1 MSQSTPA
8 LGTTPISTPIIQ
20 VPAIPL
26 RHLAP
31 WALFGTLLGG
41 VVLTLAGVDLAA
53 LGVPGG
59 ALLHEVA
66 HDGRH
71 LLGYPCH

>member
-1 MSQSTPA
+1 MSHPTTA
-8 LGTTPISTPIIQ
+8 LGTTPITE

-26 RHLAP
+26 RRLAP
-31 WALFGTLLGG
+31 WALFATLLAS

-59 ALLHEVA
+59 GLIHEVA